1 MVGQRR
7 SAPMERA
14 RPASNFHRQSGAAAP
29 RVEVNEDWVDQ
40 EHYLGLAGFRHALR
54 QFIAASEAINRSA
67 GTTQQQYQ
75 AMLAIRTWPYESM
88 SMKDLAEQLLLTHH
102 AAVQLVN
109 RLSRSGLAQRTAS
122 AEDRRSVLLTLTPKG
137 EALLDDLAG
146 RHLEQ
151 MLRQEPA
158 LSASLR
164 RLKRMGA

>member
-1 MVGQRR
+1 
-7 SAPMERA
+7 
-14 RPASNFHRQSGAAAP
+14 
-29 RVEVNEDWVDQ
+29 VDQ

-75 AMLAIRTWPYESM
+75 AMLAIKTWPYETM

-109 RLSRSGLAQRTAS
+109 RLAKSGLAQRTAS
-122 AEDRRSVLLTLTPKG
+122 ADDRRSVLLTLTSKG
-137 EALLDDLAG
+137 AALLDELAAK
-146 RHLEQ
+146 HLEE
-151 MLRQEPA
+151 MLRQEAA

-164 RLKRMGA
+164 RLKRMGP

>member
-1 MVGQRR
+1 M
-7 SAPMERA
+7 
-14 RPASNFHRQSGAAAP
+14 
-29 RVEVNEDWVDQ
+29 VDQ

-54 QFIAASEAINRSA
+54 QFIAASEMINRAA

-75 AMLAIRTWPYESM
+75 AMLAIKTWPYETM

-109 RLSRSGLAQRTAS
+109 RLARSGLAQRTAS
-122 AEDRRSVLLTLTPKG
+122 ADDRRSVLLTLTPKG
-137 EALLDDLAG
+137 GGLLDDLAA
-146 RHLEQ
+146 RHLEE

-164 RLKRMGA
+164 RLKRMGP